1 MEVQI
6 QNVQV
11 SIGAKEIVRGVSMVA
26 AGRQMVGIIGPNGSG
41 KSTLLKA
48 VYRVLRPSGGAILLD
63 GQSVDQMPL
72 RASAQKMAVMAQVN
86 EFSFDF
92 TVEKMVYMGRTPYK
106 RLMEPDNETDAEAVE
121 EAIRITGI
129 DHLRHRFFST
139 LSGGEKQRVLIARAL
154 AQRTQVLILDEPTN
168 HLDIKYQLQLMDIVK
183 GLHCTVLAAIH
194 DLNIAAMYCD
204 YLYALQGGLVV
215 GEGAPGDLLT
225 PALIRAVY
233 DVDAEVLPQPDGGP
247 PRIFF
252 HAGQQSSDER
262 SPDGRT

>member
-11 SIGAKEIVRGVSMVA
+11 SIGAKEIVRGVSMA
-26 AGRQMVGIIGPNGSG
+26 AASRQMVGIIGPNGSG

-48 VYRVLRPSGGAILLD
+48 VYRVLRPSGGAVLLD
-63 GQSVDQMPL
+63 GQPVGQMSL

-106 RLMEPDNETDAEAVE
+106 RLMEPDNEADADAVE

-129 DHLRHRFFST
+129 GHLRRRFFST

-154 AQRTQVLILDEPTN
+154 AQHTHVLILDEPTN

-204 YLYALQGGLVV
+204 YLYALREGAVV
-215 GEGAPGDLLT
+215 GEGTPGDLLT
-225 PALIRAVY
+225 PAFIREVY
-233 DVDAEVLPQPDGGP
+233 DVEAEVLPQLDDKPL
-247 PRIFF
+247 RIFY
-252 HAGQQSSDER
+252 HAGWPSDGI
-262 SPDGRT
+262 GRGFA

>member
-1 MEVQI
+1 MSVEVQV
-6 QNVQV
+6 QNVRV
-11 SIGAKEIVRGVSMVA
+11 SIGAREIVQGVSLA
-26 AGRQMVGIIGPNGSG
+26 ADGRQVVGIIGPNGSG

-48 VYRVLRPSGGAILLD
+48 VYRVLRPSGGVILLD
-63 GQSVDQMPL
+63 GQPVDQMPL
-72 RASAQKMAVMAQVN
+72 RTSAQKMAVMAQVN

-106 RLMEPDNETDAEAVE
+106 RLMEPDNQADADAVE

-129 DHLRHRFFST
+129 DHLRNRFFST

-183 GLHCTVLAAIH
+183 SLNCTVLAAVH

-204 YLYALQGGLVV
+204 YLYALKGGEVV
-215 GEGAPGDLLT
+215 GEGTPENLLT
-225 PALIRAVY
+225 PAFIRSVY
-233 DVDAEVLPQPDGGP
+233 DVEAKVLPQENGGP
-247 PRIFF
+247 LRIFF
-252 HAGQQSSDER
+252 HAGQLVSN
-262 SPDGRT
+262 